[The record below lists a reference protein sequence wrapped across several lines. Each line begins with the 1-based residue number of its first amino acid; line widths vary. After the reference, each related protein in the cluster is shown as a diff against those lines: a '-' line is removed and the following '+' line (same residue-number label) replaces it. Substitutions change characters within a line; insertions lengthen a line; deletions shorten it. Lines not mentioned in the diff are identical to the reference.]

1 MSLSYPLLLVLGLL
15 VAAALG
21 VGVVLLGRRRSAA
34 LAAAGISL
42 AGRRNRLF
50 GPWFFIGGVVV
61 LAVAV
66 AGPAASL
73 PVGRSAGTVIL
84 AMDVSNSMSA
94 DDVTPSRLAA
104 AQQTALSFIDAQPDS
119 VDIGVVGFDQGAL
132 TTSQPTADRAAAKA
146 AVQRLRTAGG
156 TSLASAI
163 LGSLSAITGTPVRI
177 GEDGDLPDI
186 GNWGSATIV
195 LISDGE
201 DQGGSGGS
209 DAVTAAA
216 TIAQNAGIHIEA
228 VGVGTAEGATVEIDG
243 YQLHTALDTEQ
254 LTAIAQAT
262 GGHYR
267 SASDAEQLDDVAST
281 IDLRLTVA
289 KQDVPL
295 AGGFIAVA
303 LVLLAVGA
311 VVAADHPDRGG
322 SRLVAAATPTARG
335 GAGDLDRPGTGR
347 AATPY
352 EVDPAHPDPVAPPR
366 LRHAR
371 CWGGAAAGDRA
382 GAVQLHDDHAGDG
395 RFWIDVLHRRRTQP
409 AHRCPGGGRLLHRV
423 PG

>member
-1 MSLSYPLLLVLGLL
+1 MSLSYPLLLILGLL
-15 VAAALG
+15 VASALI
-21 VGVVLLGRRRSAA
+21 VGAVLAGRRRSAA
-34 LAAAGISL
+34 LAAAGVSV
-42 AGRRNRLF
+42 AGRRNNQL
-50 GPWFFIGGVVV
+50 GLWLSIGGVVL

-66 AGPAASL
+66 AGPAAAL
-73 PVGRSAGTVIL
+73 PVARSAGTVVL

-104 AQQTALSFIDAQPDS
+104 AQQAALSFIDAQPDS
-119 VDIGVVGFDQGAL
+119 VDIGVVGFDQGSM
-132 TTSQPTADRAAAKA
+132 TTAQPSADRAAAKA

-177 GEDGDLPDI
+177 GEDGELPDI
-186 GNWGSATIV
+186 GHWGSATIV
-195 LISDGE
+195 LFSDGE
-201 DQGGSGGS
+201 DEGGSGS

-216 TIAQNAGIHIEA
+216 TIAQNAGVHIEA
-228 VGVGTAEGATVEIDG
+228 IGVGTADGKTVEIDG
-243 YQLHTALDTEQ
+243 YQLHTALHSEQ

-267 SASDAEQLDDVAST
+267 AASDAEQLDDVAST

-311 VVAADHPDRGG
+311 LLTGLRTG
-322 SRLVAAATPTARG
+322 RLV
-335 GAGDLDRPGTGR
+335 
-347 AATPY
+347 
-352 EVDPAHPDPVAPPR
+352 
-366 LRHAR
+366 
-371 CWGGAAAGDRA
+371 
-382 GAVQLHDDHAGDG
+382 
-395 RFWIDVLHRRRTQP
+395 
-409 AHRCPGGGRLLHRV
+409 
-423 PG
+423 

>member
-1 MSLSYPLLLVLGLL
+1 
-15 VAAALG
+15 
-21 VGVVLLGRRRSAA
+21 
-34 LAAAGISL
+34 
-42 AGRRNRLF
+42 
-50 GPWFFIGGVVV
+50 
-61 LAVAV
+61 
-66 AGPAASL
+66 
-73 PVGRSAGTVIL
+73 
-84 AMDVSNSMSA
+84 MDVSNSMSA

-132 TTSQPTADRAAAKA
+132 TTSQPSADRATAKA

-216 TIAQNAGIHIEA
+216 TIAQNAGVHIEA
-228 VGVGTAEGATVEIDG
+228 VGVGTADGATVEIDG

-262 GGHYR
+262 GGHYH
-267 SASDAEQLDDVAST
+267 SASDAEQLDDVIST

-303 LVLLAVGA
+303 LVLLSVGA
-311 VVAADHPDRGG
+311 LRTGLRTG
-322 SRLVAAATPTARG
+322 RLV
-335 GAGDLDRPGTGR
+335 
-347 AATPY
+347 
-352 EVDPAHPDPVAPPR
+352 
-366 LRHAR
+366 
-371 CWGGAAAGDRA
+371 
-382 GAVQLHDDHAGDG
+382 
-395 RFWIDVLHRRRTQP
+395 
-409 AHRCPGGGRLLHRV
+409 
-423 PG
+423 